1 MVGTVSC
8 LSSSPFKFFFQKP
21 QPGMGKP
28 LSIQDFAVIDT
39 SLDRGANLQCI
50 WCGMFMTAEALAM
63 HFSEVHPEEV
73 EVPKCNL
80 CLQVYS
86 WFLFNNIWE

>member
-1 MVGTVSC
+1 MLFLFV
-8 LSSSPFKFFFQKP
+8 LQKP
-21 QPGMGKP
+21 QAGLGKP

-39 SLDRGANLQCI
+39 TLDRGANLQCI
-50 WCGMFMTAEALAM
+50 WCGMFMAAEALAM

-80 CLQVYS
+80 CLQVHFFAS
-86 WFLFNNIWE
+86 F